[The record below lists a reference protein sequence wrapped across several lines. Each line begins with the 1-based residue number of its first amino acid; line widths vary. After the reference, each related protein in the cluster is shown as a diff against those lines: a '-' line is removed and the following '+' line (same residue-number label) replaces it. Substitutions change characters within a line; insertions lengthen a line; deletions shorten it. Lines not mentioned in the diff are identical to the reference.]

1 MGFLAFP
8 WRARIYRRLKQVPVA
23 QLTCMQSYPH
33 EQSPFLVAAGT
44 LHGRVQI
51 INFKVRVHFDHYT
64 FNNK

>member
-1 MGFLAFP
+1 M
-8 WRARIYRRLKQVPVA
+8 A

-51 INFKVRVHFDHYT
+51 INFKVPHLNQT
-64 FNNK
+64 TLNND